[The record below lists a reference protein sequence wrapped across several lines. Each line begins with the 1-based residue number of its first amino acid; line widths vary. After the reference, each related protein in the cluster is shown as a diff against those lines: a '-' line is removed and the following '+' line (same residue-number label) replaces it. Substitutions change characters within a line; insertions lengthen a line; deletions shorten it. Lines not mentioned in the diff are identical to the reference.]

1 MARRRKTDPRQRHG
15 LLILDKPSGP
25 TSANCLEQIKRELG
39 QPRIGHAGTLDPM
52 ATGVLLVLLGQGTK
66 LATYLTGCDKTYS
79 GRIRLGVTTDTF
91 DAQGRVTDESPID
104 HIRPMDVEKQ
114 IASWTEL
121 TEQDVPP
128 VSAAKHKGTP
138 LYALARAGKDVPVKT
153 KTIKISHVEVL
164 ETDLPWVRFR
174 VRVSAGTYIRSLAHS
189 LGIRLG
195 CGAMLDQLTRERCHP
210 YGLDQ
215 AVSLNSLL
223 GEPERLNE
231 RVIPMGKALPH
242 WPTLALNER
251 QLGLVRNGAWLPV
264 ADGPL
269 GPDGPAPE
277 GCRAVFTDPA
287 GQAAALVEARH
298 KDGRLAWAILRGL
311 WQ

>member
-1 MARRRKTDPRQRHG
+1 MARRRRSDPRQQHG
-15 LLILDKPSGP
+15 LLILDKPKGP
-25 TSANCLEQIKRELG
+25 TSAACLEAIKRNLG
-39 QPRIGHAGTLDPM
+39 QPKIGHAGTLDPM
-52 ATGVLLVLLGQGTK
+52 ATGILLVLLGQGTK

-79 GRIRLGVTTDTF
+79 GRIRLGVATDTY
-91 DAQGRVTDESPID
+91 DAQGRVTSESPID
-104 HIRPMDVEKQ
+104 LIRQIDVEKK
-114 IASWTEL
+114 IAAWTEL
-121 TEQDVPP
+121 TEQEVPP

-195 CGAMLDQLTRERCHP
+195 CGAMLDELTRERCHP

-215 AVSLNSLL
+215 AIGLDRLL
-223 GEPERLNE
+223 EEPERLGE
-231 RVIPMGKALPH
+231 RVIPMGDALPH
-242 WPTLALNER
+242 WPTLPLTER
-251 QLGLVRNGAWLPV
+251 QLKLVKNGAWLPV

-277 GCRAVFTDPA
+277 GCQAMFTDPMGGA
-287 GQAAALVEARH
+287 VALVETRH

-311 WQ
+311 WN